1 MSDKIDPY
9 RMELDSVRALC
20 SDLLETVQEL
30 ESDIQGL
37 REQRERD
44 ELYSRSYAKLLAA
57 RFRESVVMDRYRY
70 DGTGQDGEDEISA
83 AIQDRLDAEDALIRC
98 NEDEATRSERL
109 FGC

>member
-1 MSDKIDPY
+1 MNDKIDPY

-30 ESDIQGL
+30 ESELQGI
-37 REQRERD
+37 REQQR
-44 ELYSRSYAKLLAA
+44 YSRNYAKLLAA

-98 NEDEATRSERL
+98 NEDDAARSERL